1 MSLLAV
7 SPTILDLLIA
17 KGGLI
22 VSGLFVFSVL
32 VFVHELG
39 HFLLAKW
46 HGVGVLE
53 FAIGFGP
60 TVWRKRVRETT
71 YAIRAI
77 PLGGFVRMVGDDPR
91 AVLQGESAGSL
102 PLEGEAA
109 ADPEIERLYADP
121 RRWFLKKGYWAKCQI
136 VLAGPFFNFIFA
148 FFVSVFSLAM
158 YGKASPVEESVI
170 GDVVEGQVADKAG
183 IRAKDRVI
191 SVDGAA
197 VTRWEDLARRIRDS
211 GGREVVLEIQ
221 RVGEGAASETL
232 RIPVIPVAER
242 NELDIVSGSSDAP
255 AFRIGIRADA
265 GRMAVGLGEATL
277 LGALHVLG
285 ICEMTL
291 RGTWAMI
298 VGEIS
303 TKQIAGPVFIFK
315 QAGESAG
322 RGLEAMLGF
331 MVFLSVS
338 LGLLNLFPV
347 PVLDGGHL
355 VFFTIEAIIRR
366 PLHIR
371 VREFASQVGMV
382 LLLALM
388 FLALRND
395 LFVRG

>member
-1 MSLLAV
+1 MSLFAIAPSVVDVVL
-7 SPTILDLLIA
+7 A
-17 KGGLI
+17 KGGL
-22 VSGLFVFSVL
+22 VVAGLFVFSVL

-60 TVWRKRVRETT
+60 VIWKKRVRETT

-91 AVLQGESAGSL
+91 AVLQADRDGAL
-102 PLEGEAA
+102 PPDPSGLS
-109 ADPEIERLYADP
+109 DPEIDRLYSNP
-121 RRWFLKKGYWAKCQI
+121 ECWFLKKRYWPKVQI
-136 VLAGPFFNFIFA
+136 VFAGPLFNFLFA
-148 FFVSVFSLAM
+148 FVVSALSLYM
-158 YGKASPVEESVI
+158 YGKALPIEESVI
-170 GDVVEGQVADKAG
+170 GDVVQEQVADKAG
-183 IRAKDRVI
+183 LRAKDRVVA
-191 SVDGAA
+191 VDG
-197 VTRWEDLARRIRDS
+197 VPVSRWDDLAERIRTS
-211 GGREVVLEIQ
+211 GGRELVLEVQ
-221 RVGEGAASETL
+221 RAGDGASVDTL
-232 RIPVIPVAER
+232 KIPVTPVAER
-242 NELDIVSGSSDAP
+242 NELDIVSGSTEAP
-255 AFRIGIRADA
+255 AFRIGIRADSS
-265 GRMAVGLGEATL
+265 RTPVGIGEAL
-277 LGALHVLG
+277 MLGALHVVG

-322 RGLEAMLGF
+322 KGLEAMFGF
-331 MVFLSVS
+331 MIFLSVS
-338 LGLLNLFPV
+338 LGLLNLFPI
-347 PVLDGGHL
+347 PILDGGHL
-355 VFFTIEAIIRR
+355 VFFTIEAITRR
-366 PLHIR
+366 PLHLR